1 MDTSIPNLVDLFT
14 ATKLTEGKSPKTLT
28 LYRDFLT
35 KYSTSLGEKT
45 TLREMT
51 LDSARTFVASLQSR
65 TTRYEN
71 HPINHVRE
79 GGLSPYTVHSYVRV
93 FKTFSSWLAD
103 EGFLKI
109 NVFSKLKRPKLP
121 TTVIEILSPDE
132 IASIFARIN
141 PSCPQGARLFLVV
154 LLLLDT
160 GIRASELCT
169 LTLENTFVKEGYIK
183 VSGKGDKER
192 IVPFGAT
199 TKKALMRYLTTFRPQ
214 SDDPYLVLTSQGAI
228 TYTALN
234 HCIKRL
240 GISVGIPR
248 LHPHLFRHTFA
259 VNYLMNGGDIMSLR
273 LMLGHTDISVT
284 QMYLH
289 LSESHVQIQHAKFS
303 PVDRLLLGGKKR
315 TAS

>member
-1 MDTSIPNLVDLFT
+1 M
-14 ATKLTEGKSPKTLT
+14 
-28 LYRDFLT
+28 
-35 KYSTSLGEKT
+35 
-45 TLREMT
+45 
-51 LDSARTFVASLQSR
+51 
-65 TTRYEN
+65 
-71 HPINHVRE
+71 
-79 GGLSPYTVHSYVRV
+79 
-93 FKTFSSWLAD
+93 
-103 EGFLKI
+103 
-109 NVFSKLKRPKLP
+109 
-121 TTVIEILSPDE
+121 
-132 IASIFARIN
+132 
-141 PSCPQGARLFLVV
+141 V

-192 IVPFGAT
+192 MVAFGAT

-214 SDDPYLVLTSQGAI
+214 SDDPYLVLTSQGVI

-234 HCIKRL
+234 HCIKRI

-289 LSESHVQIQHAKFS
+289 LAESHVQIQHAKFS
-303 PVDRLLLGGKKR
+303 PVDRLLLGGRKK